1 MTDVMPEQQAV
12 DLDELSGGEPAS
24 MDGLDAV
31 DEQLIARLAGRARE
45 GGLALTGEGGLLAQ
59 LTKRL
64 VESALEGEI
73 TDHLGYDRH
82 DAAGRDG
89 GNSRNGHRSKTVLSE
104 VGPVEIDVPRDR
116 DGSFEP
122 KIVAKRKRRLSGIDE
137 LVISLSAKGLTTGE
151 VQAHLA
157 EVYGAQ
163 VSRQT
168 ISTITDKVIE
178 GLAEWQNRPLDPV
191 YPVIFIDAINVKIR
205 DGKVANRPIY
215 VALAVTC
222 EGRRDILG
230 LWAGEAPSVTGAPGG
245 EGAKYWLHVLT
256 EIKNRGVGDV
266 LMVVCDGLTGLPDAI
281 TAVWPQ
287 TITQTCVVHLLRNS
301 FRYAGRQHFDAI
313 AKALRPVYTAPTE
326 AAAMERFLEFC
337 EAWGE
342 RYPAIVRL
350 WENAWAEF
358 VPFLSFDV
366 EIRKIVCT
374 TNAIESVNS
383 RIRRA
388 VKARGHFPNEQA
400 GRIHTVSAT
409 PSRGGVRVGPTR
421 ASARAAAAVL
431 ADDAHRRRPG
441 RRGRNGRRV
450 EGRGVAVVP

>member
-1 MTDVMPEQQAV
+1 MHPMTDVMPEQQAV
-12 DLDELSGGEPAS
+12 DLDELVGDEPPGA
-24 MDGLDAV
+24 DVLDAV

-45 GGLALTGEGGLLAQ
+45 GGLQLTGEGGLLGQ

-82 DAAGRDG
+82 NPAGRDG
-89 GNSRNGHRSKTVLSE
+89 GNSRNGHRTKTVLTE
-104 VGPVEIDVPRDR
+104 VGPVQIDVPRDR
-116 DGSFEP
+116 DATFEP

-157 EVYGAQ
+157 EVYDAQ

-178 GLAEWQNRPLDPV
+178 GMAEWQNRPLDPI

-230 LWAGEAPSVTGAPGG
+230 LWAGEAPSMTGGAGG

-256 EIKNRGVGDV
+256 EIKNRGVNDV

-281 TAVWPQ
+281 SAVWPA

-301 FRYAGRQHFDAI
+301 FRYAGRQHYEAI

-366 EIRKIVCT
+366 EIRKIICT

-400 GRIHTVSAT
+400 ALKCVYMAIMSLDPTGAGQRRWSMRWKPALNAFDMAFDGRLST
-409 PSRGGVRVGPTR
+409 
-421 ASARAAAAVL
+421 
-431 ADDAHRRRPG
+431 G
-441 RRGRNGRRV
+441 RK
-450 EGRGVAVVP
+450 

>member
-1 MTDVMPEQQAV
+1 MSDVMPEQQGV
-12 DLDELSGGEPAS
+12 DLDELVGDDRAGT
-24 MDGLDAV
+24 DKLDAV
-31 DEQLIARLAGRARE
+31 DEQLIARLAGRARA
-45 GGLALTGEGGLLAQ
+45 GGLQLAGEGGLLGQ

-89 GNSRNGHRSKTVLSE
+89 GNSRNGHRTKTVLTE

-116 DGSFEP
+116 DATFEP
-122 KIVAKRKRRLSGIDE
+122 KIVAKRKRRLSGVDE

-151 VQAHLA
+151 VQAHLS

-178 GLAEWQNRPLDPV
+178 GMAEWANRPLDPV
-191 YPVIFIDAINVKIR
+191 YPVIFIDAIHVKIR

-215 VALAVTC
+215 VALAVTA
-222 EGRRDILG
+222 EGHRDILG
-230 LWAGEAPSVTGAPGG
+230 LWAGDGG

-256 EIKNRGVGDV
+256 EIKNRGVSDV
-266 LMVVCDGLTGLPDAI
+266 LMVVCDGLSGLPDAV
-281 TAVWPQ
+281 TATWPQ

-313 AKALRPVYTAPTE
+313 AKALRPIYTASTE

-337 EAWGE
+337 ETWGE

-358 VPFLSFDV
+358 VPFLSFDA

-374 TNAIESVNS
+374 TNAIESVNA

-388 VKARGHFPNEQA
+388 VKARGHFPNEAAALKCVYMAIMSLDPTGTGRRRWAIRWKPALNAFDIAFDGRLSA
-400 GRIHTVSAT
+400 GRS
-409 PSRGGVRVGPTR
+409 
-421 ASARAAAAVL
+421 
-431 ADDAHRRRPG
+431 
-441 RRGRNGRRV
+441 
-450 EGRGVAVVP
+450 